1 MTAAP
6 DQLDVRVRNPN
17 LISLDEA
24 CQRAASYVTTIDRF
38 EQVSLV
44 DALDRVLAERVFARI
59 ALPPFD
65 QSAMDG
71 YAFAASSIN
80 KIETELAIVSRITAG
95 ADSPSLPAGAA
106 ARIFTGAPIPSGA
119 DSVVMQEHVRRE
131 GSRVTID
138 GPVRAGSNIRRR
150 GEDIAKGET
159 LLEAGQR
166 LDARHLALLA
176 AQGVSSVGVFHRPRI
191 VIVSTGDELR
201 QPGELLGEASIY
213 DSNRS
218 MLLALAR
225 RAGLDAI
232 DGGFIPDN
240 AKAMAD
246 RLSALADGADMIVTT
261 GGASTGEEDHAA
273 AALAASGASFEILS
287 IALKPGKPAVIGRF
301 GNSTY
306 LGLPGNPVSALVA
319 WLTVGS
325 AMVAALCGMKPHRRL
340 GCSMTTISTFERK
353 PGRTE
358 FVPGRLVSTE
368 EGPRVE
374 ILGRGGSAR
383 LKPLI
388 YADGLAEIAASAGNV
403 SPGDSV
409 IFHPF
414 RSGFAT

>member
-6 DQLDVRVRNPN
+6 DQLDVRVRNPK

-24 CQRAASYVTTIDRF
+24 CQRAASYVTAIDRR
-38 EQVSLV
+38 EQVPLV
-44 DALDRVLAERVFARI
+44 DALERVLAEQVCALV

-71 YAFAASSIN
+71 YAFSASSIN

-119 DSVVMQEHVRRE
+119 DTVVMQEHVRRE
-131 GSRVTID
+131 GLRVTVD

-150 GEDIAKGET
+150 GEDIAKGEI
-159 LLEAGQR
+159 LLEVGQR

-176 AQGVSSVGVFHRPRI
+176 AQGVSSAGVFHRPRI
-191 VIVSTGDELR
+191 IIVSTGDELR

-213 DSNRS
+213 DSNRP

-225 RAGLDAI
+225 RGGLDAI

-240 AKAMAD
+240 AKAMAA
-246 RLSALADGADMIVTT
+246 RLSALAGGADMIVTT

-301 GNSTY
+301 GNSAY

-325 AMVAALCGMKPHRRL
+325 AMVASLCGMKPHRRL
-340 GCSMTTISTFERK
+340 GCSMRTISTFERK

-388 YADGLAEIAASAGNV
+388 HADGLAGIAASAGNLN
-403 SPGDSV
+403 PGDPV
-409 IFHPF
+409 LFHSF

>member
-6 DQLDVRVRNPN
+6 AQLDVRVRSPK

-24 CQRAASYVTTIDRF
+24 CQRAASYVTAIDRCDRVF
-38 EQVSLV
+38 LV
-44 DALDRVLAERVFARI
+44 DALDRVLAEQVCALV

-80 KIETELAIVSRITAG
+80 RIATEITIVSRVAAG
-95 ADSPSLPAGAA
+95 TNSATVPAGAA
-106 ARIFTGAPIPSGA
+106 ARIFTGAPIPPGA
-119 DSVVMQEHVRRE
+119 DTVVMQEHVRRE
-131 GSRVTID
+131 GLRVTID
-138 GPVRAGSNIRRR
+138 GPVRAGSNIRRC

-159 LLEAGQR
+159 LLEVGQR
-166 LDARHLALLA
+166 LDALHLALLA
-176 AQGVSSVGVFHRPRI
+176 AQGISSVGVFHRPRI

-201 QPGELLGEASIY
+201 QPGQLLGEASIY
-213 DSNRS
+213 DSNRP
-218 MLLALAR
+218 MLLALAS
-225 RAGLDAI
+225 RAGLDAV

-240 AKAMAD
+240 AEVMAD

-273 AALAASGASFEILS
+273 AALAANKASFEILS
-287 IALKPGKPAVIGRF
+287 IALKPGKPAIVGRF
-301 GNSTY
+301 GNSAY

-325 AMVAALCGMKPHRRL
+325 AMVAALCGRKPHRRL
-340 GCSMTTISTFERK
+340 GCSMTTISAFERK

-368 EGPRVE
+368 AGPCVE

-388 YADGLAEIAASAGNV
+388 HADGLAEIEATAGNI

-409 IFHPF
+409 VFHAF